1 MKSQKCATLVMR
13 LGKKV
18 VRPCLALLERPI
30 MDLGNMSYRDSE
42 VLETDKIRIDKMKTA
57 CGKNIS

>member
-1 MKSQKCATLVMR
+1 MR
-13 LGKKV
+13 VGKKV
-18 VRPCLALLERPI
+18 VRPCLAMLERPI